1 MSINRDLKILEAILF
16 ASEEPVMEEDLL
28 QKISDKNNL
37 QNFLEQLKMFYKNR
51 GINLIKT
58 GQKWSFRTSN
68 EIKEELTIFKK
79 QKRKLSRAALETLAI
94 IAYQQPITR
103 SEIENIRGVQM
114 GRGSI
119 DHLMEIG
126 WIKPSGRKNIP
137 GKPALWSTT
146 DLFLEHFGII
156 NLSDLPNKEELK
168 ASGFLEKRSAIAT
181 ITDIANREIDI
192 EEHNIPEEVESL
204 DDFIPESRKNT

>member
-1 MSINRDLKILEAILF
+1 MSTNRDSKILEAILF
-16 ASEEPVMEEDLL
+16 ASGSPVLEEDL
-28 QKISDKNNL
+28 KDKMINKKE
-37 QNFLEQLKMFYKNR
+37 FKKEIESLKEFYQNR

-58 GQKWSFRTSN
+58 GNKWSFRTAES
-68 EIKEELTIFKK
+68 IKDDLTIFKT
-79 QKRKLSRAALETLAI
+79 QKRKLSRAAIETLSI

-137 GKPALWSTT
+137 GKPALWVTT
-146 DLFLEHFGII
+146 ELFMEHFGIENI
-156 NLSDLPNKEELK
+156 SDLPSKEELK

-181 ITDIANREIDI
+181 ITDIAGKNEEIEAQEADD
-192 EEHNIPEEVESL
+192 EEALE
-204 DDFIPESRKNT
+204 DFIPEESSS

>member
-1 MSINRDLKILEAILF
+1 MSEKKDIKIIEAILF
-16 ASEEPVMEEDLL
+16 ASNGPVLEEDLM
-28 QKISDKNNL
+28 QKIINKKQLNSYLIDL
-37 QNFLEQLKMFYKNR
+37 QNDYKNR
-51 GINLIKT
+51 GINLIQSGK
-58 GQKWSFRTSN
+58 KWSFITCADIKN
-68 EIKEELTIFKK
+68 ELIIFKK
-79 QKRKLSRAALETLAI
+79 QKRKLSRAALETLSI

-137 GKPALWSTT
+137 GKPTLWSTT
-146 DLFLEHFGII
+146 EMFLEHFGL
-156 NLSDLPNKEELK
+156 NALSDLPNKDELK

-181 ITDIANREIDI
+181 ITDLASAEDEIFK
-192 EEHNIPEEVESL
+192 EESTEENESL
-204 DDFIPESRKNT
+204 EDFIPENKKND